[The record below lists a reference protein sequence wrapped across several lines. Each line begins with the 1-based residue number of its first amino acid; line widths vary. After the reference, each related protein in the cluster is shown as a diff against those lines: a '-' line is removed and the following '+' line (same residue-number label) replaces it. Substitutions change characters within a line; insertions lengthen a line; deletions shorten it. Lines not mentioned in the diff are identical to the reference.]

1 MRFKA
6 RSGKAG
12 RMSGR
17 PASLSLVRQDLGRR
31 AFRTIVLVG
40 AVGTVVGA
48 LFSTMLLANGAT
60 FSAQAVRD
68 KLGADILVIPQG
80 TRLSSQPFYTLL
92 YTPGPRPGGA
102 SSYMSDS
109 YEEIVKTVPGV
120 QDAAP
125 QLYITYFLPG
135 PWVAD
140 KMYIVA
146 INPDNSLL
154 KSWLPQNHSVV
165 LGENESILGWEFP
178 PLKVMPNNGVFYG
191 THVTDVYRL
200 PRTGTFIDRAMF
212 VSFPT
217 AEKMRAVSYEWQQTN
232 FDPGAS
238 QDWLIPISFSAG
250 KISALFVQVSKGTD
264 PQQVADTIQSTY
276 TQVRAVTVD
285 SLVDSAQERFGE
297 LFSTFSLS
305 SLLIWGASVVL
316 VSAFT
321 SATTNE
327 RRGEFGVL
335 RAVGATRIFVWR
347 LVAFQTLIVTAVA
360 GAIGIAVA
368 SVVLGTFNSAIISNL
383 QIPQQTL
390 PLQDYLQLVVFA
402 MGVSAALG
410 VAGGVL
416 PALRASRVEPYESIR
431 RGAR

>member
-12 RMSGR
+12 RGSR
-17 PASLSLVRQDLGRR
+17 RRASLSLVRQDLGRR

-48 LFSTMLLANGAT
+48 LFLTMLLANGAT

-92 YTPGPRPGGA
+92 YTPGP
-102 SSYMSDS
+102 SYMSDS

-135 PWVAD
+135 AWVAD

-146 INPDNSLL
+146 INPDNSFL
-154 KSWLPQNHSVV
+154 KSWLPQNRSVV

-200 PRTGTFIDRAMF
+200 PRTGTFIDRAIF

-217 AEKMRAVSYEWQQTN
+217 AEKMRAVSYEWQRTN

-238 QDWLIPISFSAG
+238 QDWLIPISFSPG
-250 KISALFVQVSKGTD
+250 QISALFVQVSKGTD

-335 RAVGATRIFVWR
+335 RAVGATRFFVWR
-347 LVAFQTLIVTAVA
+347 LVAFQTLIVTGVA

-368 SVVLGTFNSAIISNL
+368 SVVLGMFNSVIISNL

-431 RGAR
+431 QGAR